1 MRAPF
6 IFLCSEITRHDAA
19 SLMNWL
25 RDDEVR
31 RYLSDAQDVSDS
43 MERLLERVS
52 LPVLTHLFSG
62 GGRFYMVYGRHNRPM
77 GFVRLVVSASET
89 EIVLVIGERASWG
102 KGLGSAALREALRI
116 AFFEL
121 RSPKVVA
128 NIRNENVRSLRAFK
142 SAGFASVHQSP
153 HTQRFT
159 LTLEDYL
166 AQAQRRAAMENEIR
180 ITPIDRERL
189 LSFLDEAQHAATVE
203 PDAAKALLQEI
214 NRAKV
219 IDAYQIPANVVTMR
233 SRALLLLNGAEME
246 TSLVYPHEADWQS
259 KRVSVLSPIGTAILG
274 YAEGESVRWQ
284 IPTGMAEI
292 KIQKLLYQPEAAGDY
307 HL

>member
-6 IFLCSEITRHDAA
+6 IFLCSEITRQDAV

-31 RYLSDAQDVSDS
+31 RYLSDAQDVADS
-43 MERLLERVS
+43 MERLLERVN

-62 GGRFYMVYGRHNRPM
+62 GGRFYMVYGRHNRPV
-77 GFVRLVVSASET
+77 GFVRLVVSHEET

-121 RSPKVVA
+121 RSHKVVA
-128 NIRNENVRSLRAFK
+128 NIRNENIRSLRVFK
-142 SAGFASVHQSP
+142 SAGFAIVQHSP
-153 HTQRFT
+153 SMQRFT
-159 LTLEDYL
+159 LTLKDYL
-166 AQAQRRAAMENEIR
+166 AQSQRRAAMENQIH
-180 ITPIDRERL
+180 ISPIDRERL
-189 LSFLDEAQHAATVE
+189 LNLLNEAQHAGTSE
-203 PDAAKALLQEI
+203 PNAAKALLSEI
-214 NRAKV
+214 NRATV
-219 IDAYQIPANVVTMR
+219 IDAYQIPKNVVTMR
-233 SRALLLLNGAEME
+233 SRALLLLNGAELE

-274 YAEGESVRWQ
+274 YAEGESVKWQ
-284 IPTGMAEI
+284 IPSGMAEI